1 MINTKILDKKLRK
14 SYEKITNSTIA
25 SRENKLAQNLDLMT
39 YHRIYAYQMKKE
51 FYRYITKQPYYA
63 SIRKEL
69 CKYLQ
74 HGDTTI
80 MRHCRNV
87 AYFSFTFAKF
97 LEKKFH
103 IHFNYEDL
111 IIGAYLHDLFMYD
124 WHEKNKEHRLH
135 GFSHP
140 MVASKN
146 AKKLC
151 HINVKEQAIIESH
164 MWPLTITKI
173 PKSREA
179 FLVCLF
185 DKYSAILETFRI
197 TF

>member
-1 MINTKILDKKLRK
+1 MLV
-14 SYEKITNSTIA
+14 
-25 SRENKLAQNLDLMT
+25 T
-39 YHRIYAYQMKKE
+39 YHDLYAYNIKKE
-51 FYRYITKQPYYA
+51 FYGYIVKKYYYL

-74 HGDTTI
+74 HGNTNI
-80 MRHCRNV
+80 MKHCRNV
-87 AYFSFTFAKF
+87 AYHSFILAKI
-97 LEKKFH
+97 LERKFN
-103 IHFNYEDL
+103 IKFDYESL

-124 WHEKNKEHRLH
+124 WHEKDDNHRFH

-140 MVASKN
+140 QTACEN
-146 AKKLC
+146 AITLC
-151 HINVKEQAIIESH
+151 NINIKQQSIIKSH

-185 DKYSAILETFRI
+185 DKYAATKETLAGRAYLLLLLNYYL
-197 TF
+197 TFVLLNFQCF